1 MAAGLYVTGVAMPSL
16 SAAVLLF
23 RSVGRQLQRS
33 RCGNRKDQH
42 SLAAYAG
49 MVSAFS
55 AVLAAVAAA
64 LGGGKQPSS
73 PAWWTRGAA
82 STSDKLLLWLGC
94 SWLDSWAASVQPP
107 V

>member
-73 PAWWTRGAA
+73 PRLV
-82 STSDKLLLWLGC
+82 DQGC
-94 SWLDSWAASVQPP
+94 S
-107 V
+107 